1 MAYGNLLLTKA
12 DAFIKSSLADFQDP
26 VFLTFTIDFF
36 PTRETYP
43 FNDGLYNDNLL
54 MAPMSVF
61 KGTGDADLLR
71 YSRSSSEFNPN
82 KMVEYSAY
90 DWLSDY
96 YGTNYR
102 KSRGTLGGNP
112 HPKDAM
118 ISVVKGLLRLQS
130 SPWYFQSITGISSLW
145 GANHRIKEGN
155 KKSGISISCLESI
168 RQPLTDIAENYRY
181 AVYDEDR
188 LAYRLPENLR
198 WFDMEIHL
206 VESRHIVDHGAKSA
220 GIFSIFRNTSNDLFQ
235 KKNGKVTNGLKV
247 IRFRC
252 KMCEFDFSEFLGT
265 VNETKS
271 YIEDKAFSPSFKINV
286 GWVEQSEVLLDD
298 GDDIRR
304 SNILTGAFNALTNRL
319 SNVLSSLERLPG
331 SILGSITNDIQTRLE
346 GLALGNVYETG
357 GLNGI
362 SNAINGF
369 GASITGRRAP
379 VGPNFADLTK
389 SKVYETPGQPK
400 TIRSGDIGDIY

>member
-1 MAYGNLLLTKA
+1 MAYGNPLFTKA

-26 VFLTFTIDFF
+26 VFLTFTVDFF
-36 PTRETYP
+36 PTRESYP

-54 MAPMSVF
+54 MAPQAVF
-61 KGTGDADLLR
+61 RGTGDADMLR
-71 YSRSSSEFNPN
+71 YARGNDSTNPN
-82 KMVEYSAY
+82 KTVEYSAY
-90 DWLSDY
+90 DWLKDY

-102 KSRGTLGGNP
+102 TSRGLLGGNP

-118 ISVVKGLLRLQS
+118 ISVVRGLLRLQS
-130 SPWYFQSITGISSLW
+130 SPWYFQSLTGIASLW

-155 KKSGISISCLESI
+155 KKSSITIGCLESI

-188 LAYRLPENLR
+188 LAYRLPDNLR

-206 VESRHIVDHGAKSA
+206 VESRHIVDHGAGS
-220 GIFSIFRNTSNDLFQ
+220 GILSIFRNTSNDLFQ
-235 KKNGKVTNGLKV
+235 KKNGTVTSGLKV
-247 IRFRC
+247 IKFRC
-252 KMCEFDFSEFLGT
+252 KMCEFDFSEFLSD
-265 VNETKS
+265 VND
-271 YIEDKAFSPSFKINV
+271 IKAYTSMEKPFSPSIKINI

-304 SNILTGAFNALTNRL
+304 SNILTGAFNSLTNRL
-319 SNVLSSLERLPG
+319 SNALSSLERLPG

-346 GLALGNVYETG
+346 GLAMGNVYETG

-362 SNAINGF
+362 SNAINKF
-369 GASITGRRAP
+369 GASVTGRRAP
-379 VGPNFADLTK
+379 VGPSFADLTN
-389 SKVYETPGQPK
+389 SKVYDKPGSPK
-400 TIRSGDIGDIY
+400 TIKSGEIGDVY